1 MGKSVAYLVPAA
13 LFSAENR
20 VGVGVATKTNALM
33 DQLVYH
39 ELPRLNEA
47 LGGELRY
54 VALKGYD
61 HYLCLRKL
69 ERLAGEL
76 EDERGRRQDRVG
88 RRCCWRGRARARGA
102 IWTA

>member
-1 MGKSVAYLVPAA
+1 MAYLVPAA
-13 LFSAENR
+13 LYALENS

-54 VALKGYD
+54 AALKGYD

-69 ERLAGEL
+69 ERFAMEL
-76 EDERGRRQDRVG
+76 DARPTPTSLRRW
-88 RRCCWRGRARARGA
+88 RCCSHGPHSRRGA
-102 IWTA
+102 TSTR